1 MKKVILSLALMFSAA
16 VFAQSTLK
24 EDVEILQSVYG
35 KSKLQL
41 VNEYMNLPETQKEAF
56 MSIYDKYEIERK
68 ELGKEKVRLLE
79 EYAKNY
85 ISLTDEK
92 ADELAKAMLKNN
104 LNYQKLYSNY
114 YGKFKKAV
122 GPLDTAKFLQLEN
135 YLQTT
140 IQVEIQNSIPFIG
153 EIERTKKVQ

>member
-1 MKKVILSLALMFSAA
+1 MKKGILFLALVFSTAI
-16 VFAQSTLK
+16 FAQSTMK

-41 VNEYMNLPETQKEAF
+41 VNEYMNLPETQKAAF

-68 ELGKEKVRLLE
+68 ELGKEKVRLLD

-85 ISLTDEK
+85 VSLTEEK
-92 ADELAKAMLKNN
+92 ADELAKETLKNN

-114 YGKFKKAV
+114 YGKFKKV
-122 GPLDTAKFLQLEN
+122 IGSLDAAKFLQLEN

-140 IQVEIQNSIPFIG
+140 IQLEIQNSVPFIG